1 MRTEKEI
8 LNDLS
13 KLGWESITR
22 TDKQITLFNLKK
34 DTRIF
39 IYLKSKSI
47 SFQEKVN
54 FKTFTLICDLVN
66 SLGWWI

>member
-13 KLGWESITR
+13 KLGWKPITR
-22 TDKQITLFNLKK
+22 TDNQITLFNLKK

>member
-13 KLGWESITR
+13 KLGWKPTSR
-22 TDKQITLFNLKK
+22 TDKNITLFNLKK
-34 DTRIF
+34 GTRIF

>member
-1 MRTEKEI
+1 MRTEEEI
-8 LNDLS
+8 LRDLS
-13 KLGWESITR
+13 KLGWEPITR

-34 DTRIF
+34 GTRIF
-39 IYLKSKSI
+39 IYLKSKNI
-47 SFQEKVN
+47 FFQEKVN